1 VGGGVGMNMRSS
13 ADLLRPKRIRWG
25 ELIIHFLL
33 ILCALISI
41 VTTVGIVF
49 VLLDETVKFFAH
61 VSIVEFLTETTWTAW
76 FNNPKYGVLPLVNG
90 TFLVAAGAGII
101 AIPLGLLSAIYL
113 SEYASRKLRGWLKP
127 ILEVL
132 AGIPTVVYG
141 YFAVTTVTPI
151 LQKFIPQTQ
160 VFNAASASIV
170 VGIMILPTVASL
182 CDDAFAAVPKSLRD
196 AGFSVGA
203 TKFEVAKG
211 VVLPAALSGVFAS
224 FVLAL
229 ARAIGETMAVAM
241 AAGATPKMTLNPLE
255 SVQTMTSYIVQV
267 SLGDTPHGTV
277 VYQSIFAV
285 GFLLFLITLG
295 MNIVSHWVIRRYRE
309 TYE

>member
-1 VGGGVGMNMRSS
+1 MNMRSS